1 MLPTL
6 AEIRFSDVVDVAI
19 VAALLFMGIRWLR
32 AARARV
38 ALLGLGLVG
47 ALYGI
52 VQQLQFQL
60 TTWLLQGFF
69 AVVVLIV
76 VVVFQDD
83 LRRLFESIAIWGL
96 RRQAPRLGPS
106 LVDTLVRAVTEL
118 AATRTGALIVLSG
131 REPLDRHLDGGT
143 FLKGRVSEPLLRS
156 LFDASSPGHDGA
168 VVLEGQTVTRFGVHL
183 PLSNDWDQLAE
194 HGTRHAAALGLAER
208 ADALCIAISEERG
221 TISLASNGEITI
233 VEGADQLAAS
243 LLQFVSRNERDRGRL
258 SGAAPT
264 HRYQR
269 WAEGAAAVAMAST
282 LWIVTVPGATVARE
296 TREIPVVV
304 ENMPVGYE
312 LAGVEPPMVEIG
324 VQGRRRDLVL
334 AGAGAIEVQIDALL
348 VQLGRRTF
356 AVSTEQV
363 KHPDGLEITSIRP
376 ATVRLQVKRLP

>member
-1 MLPTL
+1 MFPTL

-32 AARARV
+32 AARARI

-183 PLSNDWDQLAE
+183 PLSNDWDQLDE

-221 TISLASNGEITI
+221 TISLASNGEIEV
-233 VEGADQLAAS
+233 VEGADQLAAA

-258 SGAAPT
+258 NGAAPT
-264 HRYQR
+264 HRHQR

-324 VQGRRRDLVL
+324 LQGRRRDLVL

>member
-1 MLPTL
+1 MFPTL

-32 AARARV
+32 AARARI

-221 TISLASNGEITI
+221 TISLASNGEIEI

-269 WAEGAAAVAMAST
+269 WAEGAVAVAMAST

-324 VQGRRRDLVL
+324 LQGRRRDLVL

-363 KHPDGLEITSIRP
+363 KHPDGLAITSIRP

>member
-221 TISLASNGEITI
+221 TISLASNGEIEI

-363 KHPDGLEITSIRP
+363 KHPDGLAITSIRP

>member
-32 AARARV
+32 AARARI

-221 TISLASNGEITI
+221 TISLASNGEIEI